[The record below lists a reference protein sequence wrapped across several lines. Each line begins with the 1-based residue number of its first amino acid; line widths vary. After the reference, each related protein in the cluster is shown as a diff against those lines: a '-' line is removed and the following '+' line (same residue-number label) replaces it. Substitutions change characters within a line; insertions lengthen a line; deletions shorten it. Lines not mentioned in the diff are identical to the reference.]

1 MKVGDTMNLNVARI
15 RVGSTVREA
24 ADILSSTQASDL
36 MVVDELNRFVG
47 VLSEGDLI
55 RAALPDFDEIL
66 AQGGGSLTAGIEMF
80 VDKGRAMAN
89 KPIDEYII
97 RAPLTV
103 RPSEPALRAAT
114 LMITKMIRRLP
125 VVEGDQLVGIISRA
139 DICRG
144 ILRT

>member
-36 MVVDELNRFVG
+36 MVVDDQNRFVG

-89 KPIDEYII
+89 KLIDEYII

-125 VVEGDQLVGIISRA
+125 VVEGDQLVGVISRA